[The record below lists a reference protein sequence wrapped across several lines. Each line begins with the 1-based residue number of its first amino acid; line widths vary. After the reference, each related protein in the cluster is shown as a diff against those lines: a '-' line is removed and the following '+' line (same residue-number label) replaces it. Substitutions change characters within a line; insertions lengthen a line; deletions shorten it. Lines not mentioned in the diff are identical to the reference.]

1 MGKGRL
7 FIISGPSGS
16 GKDTILKQIFKL
28 LPDIRFSIST
38 ITRPMRAG
46 EIEGEKYNFTTKEA
60 FEKMIDN
67 DELLE
72 YNVYLDN
79 YYGTPEAPVLE
90 AINGGADII
99 VEVDVNGAEKIR
111 KRINDAVSIFVIP
124 PSLEVLRSR
133 LKDRATD
140 SDSAVQRRLDC
151 ALREIGCAHKYDYV
165 VINDSISDAVAD
177 VLEIIKVD
185 RLKADKNTTVI
196 NKILNK

>member
-79 YYGTPEAPVLE
+79 YYGTPEAPVLTLTTMSAWYLGSE
-90 AINGGADII
+90 N
-99 VEVDVNGAEKIR
+99 
-111 KRINDAVSIFVIP
+111 
-124 PSLEVLRSR
+124 SR
-133 LKDRATD
+133 PELDRAMRKKTVTTPAIARYRYGELPEVITLNIPQ
-140 SDSAVQRRLDC
+140 SVVEQFHKIEELRRP
-151 ALREIGCAHKYDYV
+151 
-165 VINDSISDAVAD
+165 
-177 VLEIIKVD
+177 
-185 RLKADKNTTVI
+185 
-196 NKILNK
+196 